1 VVVSDGVYTE
11 TELDNAK
18 HWVRE
23 CERNGVAVLWL
34 SYENEGYNPHRGYL
48 EKITEGTATVVL
60 NNLKDPAAA
69 ALQIGQSAAKA
80 LEKIGR
86 KNAA

>member
-1 VVVSDGVYTE
+1 MPIFASNFTS
-11 TELDNAK
+11 NS
-18 HWVRE
+18 
-23 CERNGVAVLWL
+23 L
-34 SYENEGYNPHRGYL
+34 S
-48 EKITEGTATVVL
+48 GTATVVL

>member
-1 VVVSDGVYTE
+1 
-11 TELDNAK
+11 
-18 HWVRE
+18 
-23 CERNGVAVLWL
+23 
-34 SYENEGYNPHRGYL
+34 
-48 EKITEGTATVVL
+48 VL